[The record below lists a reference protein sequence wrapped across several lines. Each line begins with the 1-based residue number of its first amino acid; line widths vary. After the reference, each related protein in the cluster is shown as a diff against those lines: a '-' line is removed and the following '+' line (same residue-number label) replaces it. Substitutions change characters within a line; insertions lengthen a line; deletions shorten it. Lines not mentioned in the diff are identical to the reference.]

1 MARLY
6 LARNEGRR
14 GLKSVEETIRLRSEK
29 SSQLYLIGRVAQST
43 MATIGSGMDT
53 CT

>member
-29 SSQLYLIGRVAQST
+29 SSQLYLGRVAQST

>member
-14 GLKSVEETIRLRSEK
+14 GLRSVEETIRLRSEK
-29 SSQLYLIGRVAQST
+29 SSQLYLGRVAQSA
-43 MATIGSGMDT
+43 MATIIGSGMDT

>member
-14 GLKSVEETIRLRSEK
+14 GLKSVEETIRSEK
-29 SSQLYLIGRVAQST
+29 SSQLYLGRVAQSA